1 MKENILLRSLGEE
14 CCQSSPQVRPA
25 TYINSYENDVELNV
39 TLISACLILQ
49 HEKPEDNLIQY
60 SGELLVS
67 ARLSVPAQYKNFQ
80 FERWMM
86 EGIKHFST
94 HESPWLEKNWHQWRT
109 ESCHVEFIMQFVV
122 YYILIFLQSKHLPA
136 STLLFLMPEKRNHCN
151 GCSVMHWDVWQA
163 CAYCGVAGRPHS
175 EGDEIVSLSEVE
187 TTNLGKRWKGTVPK
201 VLNQHP
207 WLPPVVSF

>member
-1 MKENILLRSLGEE
+1 MKENILLRSLREE
-14 CCQSSPQVRPA
+14 CCQSSPRVRPA

-94 HESPWLEKNWHQWRT
+94 HESLGYKRIDTNEELR
-109 ESCHVEFIMQFVV
+109 VV
-122 YYILIFLQSKHLPA
+122 
-136 STLLFLMPEKRNHCN
+136 M
-151 GCSVMHWDVWQA
+151 W
-163 CAYCGVAGRPHS
+163 
-175 EGDEIVSLSEVE
+175 SL
-187 TTNLGKRWKGTVPK
+187 
-201 VLNQHP
+201 
-207 WLPPVVSF
+207 